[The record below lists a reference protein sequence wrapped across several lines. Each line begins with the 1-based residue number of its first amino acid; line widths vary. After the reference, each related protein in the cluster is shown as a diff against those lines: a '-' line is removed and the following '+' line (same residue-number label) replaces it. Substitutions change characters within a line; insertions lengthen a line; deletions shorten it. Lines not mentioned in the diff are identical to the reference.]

1 MKMHTRSRSQI
12 EFEPLPG
19 PSAVIRMA
27 DSVEL
32 LATIQDSQNVLA
44 QLDLIFHDANESFHE
59 VRPPTNEDA
68 RRILDFVRANS
79 PIPHLVFQCQA
90 GVGRSRAVLAALMK
104 IHGVDPK
111 EVLHQGT
118 YNRGLYRK
126 LLSVAGMAPDPEP
139 LVSMNVRVK
148 YAPARLRL
156 FLLAMQQQRYENWEV
171 VAVTDGPNDPA
182 ARLVAEMQD
191 QRIRLIQTEQRL
203 GCWGHPHR
211 QLGLDACRGEFI
223 GMSNDD
229 NYYVPGYLEQ
239 MLHALED
246 ADIAMCATLHNYI
259 SWGAT
264 FPGEGLGCW
273 IARQWVVRQVPW
285 PGIDFEADRQYIKS
299 LTELPQVRVAKV
311 NKTLFVHN

>member
-1 MKMHTRSRSQI
+1 VKENR
-12 EFEPLPG
+12 G
-19 PSAVIRMA
+19 
-27 DSVEL
+27 
-32 LATIQDSQNVLA
+32 
-44 QLDLIFHDANESFHE
+44 
-59 VRPPTNEDA
+59 
-68 RRILDFVRANS
+68 
-79 PIPHLVFQCQA
+79 IPNLVFQCQA
-90 GVGRSRAVLAALMK
+90 GVGRSRAALAALMK
-104 IHGVDPK
+104 IYGVDPK

-118 YNRGLYRK
+118 YNRGLYRR
-126 LLSVAGMAPDPEP
+126 LLTAAGAALDPEP

-148 YAPARLRL
+148 YAPDRLRL
-156 FLLAMQQQRYENWEV
+156 FLLAMQRQRYENWEV
-171 VAVTDGPNDPA
+171 VAVTDGPNESA

-191 QRIRLIQTEQRL
+191 PRIRLIQTERRL

-246 ADIAMCATLHNYI
+246 ADIAMCATLHNYMG
-259 SWGAT
+259 WDAT
-264 FPGEGLGCW
+264 YPGEDLGCW
-273 IARQWVVRQVPW
+273 IARRWAVRQVPW
-285 PGIDFEADRQYIKS
+285 PGIDFEADRQYMKL